1 MYKYGLNIPLFRM
14 LPGTSLWLD
23 TYGISRKRDK
33 KILRVIKMVPNTR
46 HSNPIGEHPDMT
58 MSEDFLNMEDPP
70 AAKEMEFEWERPAS
84 VEQQRNEQLPDEE
97 ESPQR
102 RIRARRGAPDFNR
115 RPSFEYEDYK
125 KNAYN
130 RLSIFDNRR

>member
-1 MYKYGLNIPLFRM
+1 
-14 LPGTSLWLD
+14 
-23 TYGISRKRDK
+23 
-33 KILRVIKMVPNTR
+33 MVPNTR
-46 HSNPIGEHPDMT
+46 NSNPIGEHPEMT